1 MSTGSCLC
9 NTLAGPG
16 AELHPTCFGQVWL
29 FEGAPPE
36 AWAAVADDL
45 VRRRLDAGAVL
56 FRQGDPAE
64 SMFLVKMGSVKLWK
78 VADDGRELILDIRKA
93 GDLLGESVL
102 IEEGAYPVGATCLS
116 STLLCGIDRPTFER
130 LVVAHPQVGLAVI
143 RNLSR
148 RIDSLTGKLGA
159 LSEPSLEE
167 RLYQV
172 LVNVARQV
180 GTPVPGGWNIA
191 FPLTHEEIG
200 FLVGAHRVSITRALK
215 KLRDTGKVR
224 TKGRYLFVTDAV
236 TAA

>member
-1 MSTGSCLC
+1 MSSSPCLC
-9 NTLAGPG
+9 ERLAGPG
-16 AELHPTCFGQVWL
+16 TLLHPRCFGSVWL

-36 AWAAVADDL
+36 AWDAVAQDL
-45 VRRRLDAGAVL
+45 VRRKLGPGDVL
-56 FRQGDPAE
+56 FRQGDRAE
-64 SMFLVKMGSVKLWK
+64 SMYLLKMGSVKLWK
-78 VADDGRELILDIRKA
+78 IADDGRELTLDIRNA

-102 IEEGAYPVGATCLS
+102 LEEGRYPVGATCLVPA
-116 STLLCGIDRPTFER
+116 LICGIDRPTFER

-148 RIDSLTGKLGA
+148 RVDYLTGKLGA
-159 LSEPSLEE
+159 LAEPSLEE

-180 GTPVPGGWNIA
+180 GTPAQGGWNIA

-215 KLRDTGKVR
+215 KLKDTGKVR
-224 TKGRYLFVTDAV
+224 TKGRHLFVTDAG
-236 TAA
+236 AAA